1 MRKKTIKENQYWD
14 TNPDAEISIRG
25 FQSVVKSEKEN
36 MLVRNKNIENF
47 REKKKQPK
55 TKNEPKWNPRTE
67 KYMKQK
73 NSLDI
78 LKSKM
83 EIKESQWVWCK
94 IIRNYPI

>member
-1 MRKKTIKENQYWD
+1 MAQSWEKRQSIKESQYWD

-36 MLVRNKNIENF
+36 MLVRKNIENF
-47 REKKKQPK
+47 REKNPQ
-55 TKNEPKWNPRTE
+55 TKNEPNWNPRTE

-73 NSLDI
+73 NSLHM

-83 EIKESQWVWCK
+83 ETKESQ
-94 IIRNYPI
+94 